1 MSLHN
6 ALPSPSKGRI
16 TVLDFLEAKRR
27 GNRWAVL
34 TAYDYLTARVFEEA
48 GIPILLVGD
57 SSAMVVFGH
66 DTTLPL
72 SVDQMIPLV
81 QAVVR
86 GARRAMIV
94 ADLPF
99 GSYELSPEQALAS
112 AVRLMKE
119 GGAHAVKIE
128 GGAAIA
134 RHVELLVRSGIPTI
148 GHVGLTPQHVHA
160 LGGFKVQGRG
170 DAGDIVLDDAKRL
183 EDAGAFAVLIEA
195 VPAELGLRIT
205 QALAIPTIGIGA
217 GSHCDA
223 QVLVWQDMLG
233 LTDGSIPKFVKRYA
247 NLRTIMRDAARL
259 FADEVA
265 TGAFPTDAHV
275 YR

>member
-6 ALPSPSKGRI
+6 ALPGPSNGRI

-27 GNRWAVL
+27 GNRWAML
-34 TAYDYLTARVFEEA
+34 TAYDYLTALVFEEA

-86 GARRAMIV
+86 GAERAMIV

-99 GSYELSPEQALAS
+99 GSYELSPQQALAS
-112 AVRLMKE
+112 AVRFMKE

-195 VPAELGLRIT
+195 VLAELGLRIT

>member
-6 ALPSPSKGRI
+6 ALPSPSKGQI

-57 SSAMVVFGH
+57 SSAMVVFGD

-99 GSYELSPEQALAS
+99 GSYELS
-112 AVRLMKE
+112 
-119 GGAHAVKIE
+119 
-128 GGAAIA
+128 
-134 RHVELLVRSGIPTI
+134 RS
-148 GHVGLTPQHVHA
+148 
-160 LGGFKVQGRG
+160 
-170 DAGDIVLDDAKRL
+170 KRL
-183 EDAGAFAVLIEA
+183 HPLSA
-195 VPAELGLRIT
+195 
-205 QALAIPTIGIGA
+205 
-217 GSHCDA
+217 S
-223 QVLVWQDMLG
+223 
-233 LTDGSIPKFVKRYA
+233 
-247 NLRTIMRDAARL
+247 
-259 FADEVA
+259 
-265 TGAFPTDAHV
+265 
-275 YR
+275 

>member
-1 MSLHN
+1 
-6 ALPSPSKGRI
+6 
-16 TVLDFLEAKRR
+16 
-27 GNRWAVL
+27 
-34 TAYDYLTARVFEEA
+34 
-48 GIPILLVGD
+48 
-57 SSAMVVFGH
+57 MVVFGH

-112 AVRLMKE
+112 AVRFMKE

-148 GHVGLTPQHVHA
+148 GHVGLTPQHVRA

-217 GSHCDA
+217 GSHCNA

-265 TGAFPTDAHV
+265 IGAFPTDAHV

>member
-1 MSLHN
+1 MSVHDT
-6 ALPSPSKGRI
+6 LPGSSKGRI

-72 SVDQMIPLV
+72 SIDQMMPLV

-86 GARRAMIV
+86 GAQRAMIV

-112 AVRLMKE
+112 AVRFMKE

-128 GGAAIA
+128 GGGAIA
-134 RHVELLVRSGIPTI
+134 RHVDLLVRSGIPTI
-148 GHVGLTPQHVHA
+148 GHVGMTPQHVHA

-183 EDAGAFAVLIEA
+183 EDAGASAVLIEA
-195 VPAELGLRIT
+195 VPAELGLRVT
-205 QALAIPTIGIGA
+205 RALAIPTIGIGA
-217 GSHCDA
+217 GLHCDA

-259 FADEVA
+259 FVDEVA